1 MSNLPRGL
9 RSRSLLKYDGS
20 LFACLA
26 CFAVN
31 CTIRDETCAGERAK
45 GEVARLSLPPGRK
58 LFQEITESVRREI
71 GVPKDA
77 LEDLGMQDLA
87 SVKGNG
93 YPLPRLIP
101 ENSMASA

>member
-1 MSNLPRGL
+1 M
-9 RSRSLLKYDGS
+9 
-20 LFACLA
+20 
-26 CFAVN
+26 
-31 CTIRDETCAGERAK
+31 ERP
-45 GEVARLSLPPGRK
+45 V